1 MRYKWTLLAMLW
13 GVVFFNYADRQ
24 ALAAVIPLLRG
35 EWHLTPVE
43 EGMLG
48 SAFAWTYGLC
58 SPLAGRLVDRIRRRV
73 ALLGGF
79 QIWSAICTATAFAP
93 GLGSLLVL
101 RAAEGLGETAYFPAS
116 VSLISDYHGEST
128 RSRALGIHQTGV
140 YVGTIGGTTLAA
152 LLAQRYGWR
161 SPFLVFGLLGIAL
174 GVVLF
179 TFIREPER
187 RETATRER
195 FLDVMRTIVATPAAL
210 ALLLAFVCANAVAA
224 ILLFWMPTYVHD
236 HFGQNLAFAGFTA
249 TFFAQA
255 GSFAGAIAGGWGAD
269 VARRRASGGRM
280 IVQAVALLLGIPFVV
295 LTGAT
300 QSLAVAIVAFFGWG
314 FFKGMYDANI
324 FASMFDVT
332 PAAIRGTVV
341 GVMNMAGWL
350 FGAGTAPVVIGYIAQ
365 KTSLATAISSAAV
378 VYGAGAVCLFVA
390 ARYARRQE
398 ERGADFNRPGRTEVR
413 PTS

>member
-1 MRYKWTLLAMLW
+1 MRYKWVLLAMLW

-93 GLGSLLVL
+93 ALTPLLAL

-174 GVVLF
+174 GVILF
-179 TFIREPER
+179 AFIREPER
-187 RETATRER
+187 RERAAREP
-195 FLDVMRTIVATPAAL
+195 FLDVMKTIVATPAAL

-224 ILLFWMPTYVHD
+224 VLLFWMPTYIHD
-236 HFGQNLAFAGFTA
+236 HFAQSLALSGFAA

-255 GSFAGAIAGGWGAD
+255 GSFAGALAGGWWAD
-269 VARRRASGGRM
+269 LAKRRMPGGRM
-280 IVQAVALLLGIPFVV
+280 IVQGVGLALGIPFVV
-295 LTGAT
+295 LVGAT
-300 QSLAVAIVAFFGWG
+300 HSLSIASIAFVGWG

-332 PAAIRGTVV
+332 PATIRGTVV
-341 GVMNMAGWL
+341 GVMNLAGWL

-365 KTSLATAISSAAV
+365 KTSLATAISSAAL
-378 VYGAGAVCLFVA
+378 VYGVGAVLLFVA
-390 ARYARRQE
+390 ASRARMMD
-398 ERGADFNRPGRTEVR
+398 A
-413 PTS
+413 